1 MPAPSHRLAGKT
13 AVITGTASGHR
24 RGGHEAGGRM
34 TSSQV
39 DLTYEVEQLTFADWK
54 WNIEHEM
61 DVVFLPLSTSGR
73 S

>member
-1 MPAPSHRLAGKT
+1 
-13 AVITGTASGHR
+13 
-24 RGGHEAGGRM
+24 M